1 MARVQADGDGFWLV
15 HPSFRHR
22 AWQPSLGDYLGAS
35 VVVAVRPTWL
45 RLGVD
50 GSIPATVTEASPGTG
65 LITVTLDGAP
75 HPDHVMIATA
85 APTHRRG
92 DRAHF
97 QIDQFA
103 LFDPV
108 TGTSLP

>member
-1 MARVQADGDGFWLV
+1 MVSGWCTRHSG
-15 HPSFRHR
+15 HR
-22 AWQPSLGDYLGAS
+22 AWQASLGDHIGAL
-35 VVVAVRPTWL
+35 VVMAVRPTWM

-65 LITVTLDGAP
+65 SITVALDGDP
-75 HPDHVMIATA
+75 SLDHVMIATA

-92 DRAHF
+92 DRVEF
-97 QIDQFA
+97 QIEQVA

-108 TGTSLP
+108 TGNALP